1 MSTANSAEFLTTT
14 TVKDDFSYD
23 RRKLTELGVN
33 TEFLKFMNDEQ
44 ARELLK
50 SLLYLI
56 VKKQDGYA

>member
-14 TVKDDFSYD
+14 TVEDDFSYD